1 MSEEVSGIGTEGLSA
16 ARPVARTRRLA
27 PRTSRRTRTVARFLV
42 LLAGGLIFA
51 SVFVYAVL
59 SAVKPPDEVLAMKLW
74 PSEWRWSNFTLPFKQ
89 TAFERYYLNSVVV
102 GISVT
107 ALNVVTCTLA
117 GYSFAKF
124 SYRGRN
130 LLFFLVLATLMIPL
144 EVIYVPLYA
153 LVYKLG
159 WVNSF
164 WGLIVPSGT
173 SAFGIFLMRQS
184 MESVPDELIDAAR
197 IDGAGELRILRSVVA
212 PMMVSPMAALALF
225 VFMANWDSH
234 LWPLLV
240 ASDDAHRTLPVGLA
254 AMQANNLG
262 SSGIPTM
269 MAAAVLALLPTL
281 VLFLVLQRKFVE
293 GVTMTAG
300 IK

>member
-1 MSEEVSGIGTEGLSA
+1 MRHAPRHL
-16 ARPVARTRRLA
+16 RLA
-27 PRTSRRTRTVARFLV
+27 
-42 LLAGGLIFA
+42 LLTAGGLVFA
-51 SVFVYAVL
+51 AVFVYAVL
-59 SAVKPPDEVLAMKLW
+59 AAVKPPDEVLGGRLW
-74 PSEWRWSNFTLPFKQ
+74 PTEWRWSNFKLPFEQ
-89 TAFERYYLNSVVV
+89 TQFATYYRNSIVV
-102 GISVT
+102 GVSVT

-124 SYRGRN
+124 DYRGRDV
-130 LLFFLVLATLMIPL
+130 LFFIVLATLMIPL

-184 MESVPDELIDAAR
+184 MAAVPDELIHAAR

-212 PMMVSPMAALALF
+212 PLMVSPMAALALF
-225 VFMANWDSH
+225 IFMANWDSH
-234 LWPLLV
+234 LWPLLIG
-240 ASDDAHRTLPVGLA
+240 SDAAHTTLPVGLA
-254 AMQANNLG
+254 AMQADSLG
-262 SSGIPTM
+262 SSGIPM
-269 MAAAVLALLPTL
+269 LMAAAVLALLPTL

-293 GVTMTAG
+293 GVSMTAG

>member
-16 ARPVARTRRLA
+16 ARPAARARGRSLRAGRRS
-27 PRTSRRTRTVARFLV
+27 RTAARLLV

-51 SVFVYAVL
+51 SVFAYAVL

-130 LLFFLVLATLMIPL
+130 VLFFLVLATLMIPL

>member
-1 MSEEVSGIGTEGLSA
+1 MHNTPRHLRFALLS
-16 ARPVARTRRLA
+16 L
-27 PRTSRRTRTVARFLV
+27 
-42 LLAGGLIFA
+42 GGLLFV
-51 SVFVYAVL
+51 SVFAYAVL
-59 SAVKPPDEVLAMKLW
+59 AAVKPPDEVLGGRLW
-74 PSEWRWSNFTLPFKQ
+74 PTEWRWSNFKLPFEQ
-89 TAFERYYLNSVVV
+89 TEFERYYLNSVVV
-102 GISVT
+102 GVSVT
-107 ALNVVTCTLA
+107 VLNVITCTLA

-124 SYRGRN
+124 DYRGRD
-130 LLFFLVLATLMIPL
+130 LLFFIVLATLMIPL

-184 MESVPDELIDAAR
+184 MAAVPDELIHAAR

-212 PMMVSPMAALALF
+212 PMMVAPMAALALF
-225 VFMANWDSH
+225 IFMANWDSH
-234 LWPLLV
+234 LWPLLI
-240 ASDDAHRTLPVGLA
+240 AGDDAHTTLPVGLA
-254 AMQANNLG
+254 AMQSNNLG
-262 SSGIPTM
+262 TSGIPM
-269 MAAAVLALLPTL
+269 LMAAAVLALLPTL
-281 VLFLVLQRKFVE
+281 VLFLALQRKFVE

>member
-1 MSEEVSGIGTEGLSA
+1 MTGLLSRVEPEHEPPAA
-16 ARPVARTRRLA
+16 ARVTRPGRSLRRL
-27 PRTSRRTRTVARFLV
+27 RTTARWV
-42 LLAGGLIFA
+42 ILLAGGLVFA

-59 SAVKPPDEVLAMKLW
+59 SAVKPANEVLASPMRWW
-74 PSEWRWSNFTLPFKQ
+74 PSEWRWSNFELPFEQ
-89 TAFERYYLNSVVV
+89 APFARYYLNSVVV
-102 GISVT
+102 GVSVT
-107 ALNVVTCTLA
+107 ALNVLTCTLA

-124 SYRGRN
+124 SYRGRDV
-130 LLFFLVLATLMIPL
+130 LFFLVLATLMIPL

-153 LVYKLG
+153 LVYDLG

-164 WGLIVPSGT
+164 LGLIVPSAT

-184 MESVPDELIDAAR
+184 IDALPDELIDAAR
-197 IDGAGELRILRSVVA
+197 IDGAGELRILRSIVI
-212 PMMVSPMAALALF
+212 PMMRSPIAALALF
-225 VFMANWDSH
+225 IFMANWDSH

-240 ASDDAHRTLPVGLA
+240 GSDDAHRTLPVGLA

-262 SSGIPTM
+262 AAGIPAM

-281 VLFLVLQRKFVE
+281 VLFFVLQRRFVE
-293 GVTMTAG
+293 GITMTAG